1 MMFFFLLNLSI
12 NFVRPFYKTYRSLKG
27 DSNYLGFDMIDE
39 WGRMLP
45 DPERWPSSRGRRG
58 FTDVANKVHSMGLKF
73 GIHLMPGTST
83 QASNNNMPILDTTT
97 GQPYMES
104 GRVWNAKD
112 IGIPSRACKWMT
124 NGFLAINATTGA
136 GKAFLRSIYEL
147 YASWGV
153 DFILNGL
160 EHPIVLS
167 LSPGVSPTPLMANSV
182 SSLVNTYRVTEDDW
196 DEWSAILA
204 DFNVARDF
212 AASNLIGKTCL
223 RGKSWPDLDML
234 PFGWLTDAAV
244 REGPHRVTQDEQRTQ
259 MTLWCMAKS
268 PIMYGGDLR
277 KIDAWT
283 LAQIIMRH
291 FLEITTL
298 NDVKTKGHTV
308 TKVPFTY
315 SLALTECTDPK
326 ASDLERICFKSPT
339 QDQEEPFC
347 VHKRELP
354 IASSKQSSIQSEQ
367 IWKLKSNGTLV
378 NGEIYVAFFNLNN
391 ETTRISANIADLPA
405 FSRLE
410 LAATMKCIS
419 VTSACFL
426 LCLCAIRSVSTQNAI
441 MPPRGWNSYD
451 SFNWIISEE
460 EYLQNVNIVSQQ
472 LLAHGYQYAV
482 VDYLW
487 YRSLKGDKNSLG
499 FDVIDKWGRMLPDPE
514 RWPSSRGGRG
524 FTNVGNKVHRTGL
537 KFGIHLMAGIST
549 QAFNNNT
556 PILDTQTGQ
565 PYMESGRVWKARDIG
580 IPSRPCKWMSNGFMA
595 INTKTGAGKAFLRS
609 IYELYASWGVD
620 FVKLDCVFGDNLD
633 LGEIT
638 SVSEIL
644 NGLNK
649 PIALSLSPGV
659 SATPQMAKMVSNLV
673 NTYRVT
679 GDDWDEWSA
688 ILAHFNIARDF
699 AASNLIGG
707 KGLKGKSWP
716 DLDMLPFGW
725 LTDPGAHEGPYRF
738 TRLTQD
744 EQRTQFPHI
753 TRLNDVK
760 TKRHNV
766 TKVQF
771 TYSLGLTE
779 CTDPKAYGW
788 SSEKYYQDLER
799 ICYKSPKH
807 DQEEPF
813 CVHKRE
819 LPTAS
824 SKQTSIQSE
833 QIWKLKSNGTLV
845 NGHSGMCATVEH
857 VLAEGYPNRI
867 RSWIATGRKGE
878 TYVAFFNLSNEKT
891 TISASIIDLAIVYPG
906 RRKFILC
913 SGNEMWSGRTIRTN
927 NMFSAEVPGHGCA
940 LFVLQC
946 S

>member
-1 MMFFFLLNLSI
+1 MDI
-12 NFVRPFYKTYRSLKG
+12 RSLKG

-58 FTDVANKVHSMGLKF
+58 FTDVANK
-73 GIHLMPGTST
+73 
-83 QASNNNMPILDTTT
+83 
-97 GQPYMES
+97 
-104 GRVWNAKD
+104 
-112 IGIPSRACKWMT
+112 
-124 NGFLAINATTGA
+124 
-136 GKAFLRSIYEL
+136 
-147 YASWGV
+147 
-153 DFILNGL
+153 ILNGL

-283 LAQIIMRH
+283 LGLITNPTLLNINIFSSDNHEAC
-291 FLEITTL
+291 EI
-298 NDVKTKGHTV
+298 
-308 TKVPFTY
+308 
-315 SLALTECTDPK
+315 SL
-326 ASDLERICFKSPT
+326 
-339 QDQEEPFC
+339 
-347 VHKRELP
+347 
-354 IASSKQSSIQSEQ
+354 SSSYIFSS
-367 IWKLKSNGTLV
+367 
-378 NGEIYVAFFNLNN
+378 GEIYVAFFNLNN

-524 FTNVGNKVHRTGL
+524 FTDVGNKVHRTGL

-620 FVKLDCVFGDNLD
+620 FGIHTTN
-633 LGEIT
+633 IY
-638 SVSEIL
+638 SSYHIL

-891 TISASIIDLAIVYPG
+891 TISASIIDLAIVHPG
-906 RRKFILC
+906 QSL
-913 SGNEMWSGRTIRTN
+913 TIEDAAGSFYNSMTP
-927 NMFSAEVPGHGCA
+927 PG
-940 LFVLQC
+940 
-946 S
+946 

>member
-1 MMFFFLLNLSI
+1 M
-12 NFVRPFYKTYRSLKG
+12 V
-27 DSNYLGFDMIDE
+27 
-39 WGRMLP
+39 
-45 DPERWPSSRGRRG
+45 
-58 FTDVANKVHSMGLKF
+58 
-73 GIHLMPGTST
+73 GI
-83 QASNNNMPILDTTT
+83 
-97 GQPYMES
+97 
-104 GRVWNAKD
+104 
-112 IGIPSRACKWMT
+112 
-124 NGFLAINATTGA
+124 
-136 GKAFLRSIYEL
+136 
-147 YASWGV
+147 
-153 DFILNGL
+153 
-160 EHPIVLS
+160 
-167 LSPGVSPTPLMANSV
+167 
-182 SSLVNTYRVTEDDW
+182 
-196 DEWSAILA
+196 
-204 DFNVARDF
+204 
-212 AASNLIGKTCL
+212 
-223 RGKSWPDLDML
+223 
-234 PFGWLTDAAV
+234 
-244 REGPHRVTQDEQRTQ
+244 
-259 MTLWCMAKS
+259 
-268 PIMYGGDLR
+268 
-277 KIDAWT
+277 
-283 LAQIIMRH
+283 
-291 FLEITTL
+291 
-298 NDVKTKGHTV
+298 
-308 TKVPFTY
+308 
-315 SLALTECTDPK
+315 
-326 ASDLERICFKSPT
+326 
-339 QDQEEPFC
+339 
-347 VHKRELP
+347 
-354 IASSKQSSIQSEQ
+354 
-367 IWKLKSNGTLV
+367 
-378 NGEIYVAFFNLNN
+378 
-391 ETTRISANIADLPA
+391 
-405 FSRLE
+405 E

-524 FTNVGNKVHRTGL
+524 FTDVGNKVHRTGL

-620 FVKLDCVFGDNLD
+620 F
-633 LGEIT
+633 
-638 SVSEIL
+638 
-644 NGLNK
+644 
-649 PIALSLSPGV
+649 
-659 SATPQMAKMVSNLV
+659 
-673 NTYRVT
+673 
-679 GDDWDEWSA
+679 
-688 ILAHFNIARDF
+688 
-699 AASNLIGG
+699 
-707 KGLKGKSWP
+707 
-716 DLDMLPFGW
+716 
-725 LTDPGAHEGPYRF
+725 GAHEGPYRF

-744 EQRTQFPHI
+744 EQRTQMTLWCMAKSPIMYGGDLRKIDAWTYNLITNPTILDINSFSSNNQEFPHI